1 MRFKR
6 KENGFKGSRRLAW
19 LLFLA
24 LAALPLHGATDPTQK
39 DSGTATA
46 AEAKPEVKKDASG
59 AAPVCSAAQATV
71 TRAYREGPIKNGKPI
86 EEPDVSLGQ
95 VLTLV
100 VDGLPSLIACNRPL
114 VLFLDDRPLKD
125 LTPYPPTD
133 PTKGTLRFLLH
144 RPAATA
150 ADASASRE
158 VWTYL
163 FGSPSWGDRQTRVSV
178 GFADGAALTSKA
190 GIGLV
195 VIPTGPFYLWLAV
208 LAVVV
213 LVFWPL
219 AVQSNLLRDPG
230 ITPEPGKR
238 LPYSLSRTQA
248 AWWFF
253 IVLAS
258 YLFIG
263 LVTADFGTPITGTVL
278 TLLGISAGTL
288 VGSAFIDQSKSNP
301 ATEAETARV
310 EQTLENQVTVLQGQ
324 VEEAKNT
331 LAQAPAGGE
340 AQPQPVQEAQAQPQQ
355 NVAQAK
361 QDLLTLSSALKER
374 ESLLKKTRSESEQF
388 LLDILSDANGVTFH
402 RFQIVAWTFVL
413 GIIFIHEV
421 YKGLA
426 MPTFDGS
433 LLALMGI
440 SSGTFLGMKV
450 PEATVPKT

>member
-1 MRFKR
+1 MRSKM
-6 KENGFKGSRRLAW
+6 KEHGFRGLRRLIWPLA
-19 LLFLA
+19 LA
-24 LAALPLHGATDPTQK
+24 LAALPLHGATAPAP
-39 DSGTATA
+39 GTGTTGATA
-46 AEAKPEVKKDASG
+46 PQVKPGASG
-59 AAPVCSAAQATV
+59 AASPAPVCSAAQAKV
-71 TRAYREGPIKNGKPI
+71 TSAYREVPTKSGTPTKGA
-86 EEPDVSLGQ
+86 DVSLGE
-95 VLTLV
+95 VLTLDV
-100 VDGLPSLIACNRPL
+100 AELPSLLACGKPL

-133 PTKGTLRFLLH
+133 SQGGKIRFLLH
-144 RPAATA
+144 RPLATA

-163 FGSPSWGDRQTRVSV
+163 FGSPAWGNRQTKVSL
-178 GFADGAALTSKA
+178 GFADGAAVPTAAS
-190 GIGLV
+190 IGLV
-195 VIPTGPFYLWLAV
+195 VIPQRPFYLWLTV
-208 LAVVV
+208 LAIVAV
-213 LVFWPL
+213 VFWSL
-219 AVQSNLLRDPG
+219 AIQSNLLRDPG
-230 ITPEPGKR
+230 ATPGPGKR

-263 LVTADFGTPITGTVL
+263 LVTADFSTQITGTVL
-278 TLLGISAGTL
+278 ILLGISAGTL
-288 VGSAFIDQSKSNP
+288 VGSAFIDQSKVNP
-301 ATEAETARV
+301 ATAAEAARV
-310 EQTLENQVTVLQGQ
+310 EQTLQNQVASLQGAVANAQ
-324 VEEAKNT
+324 QT
-331 LAQAPAGGE
+331 LAQPPVQSPLAQAAPAQ
-340 AQPQPVQEAQAQPQQ
+340 AVQGA
-355 NVAQAK
+355 AQAK
-361 QDLLTLSSALKER
+361 LDLLTLSSALKEK